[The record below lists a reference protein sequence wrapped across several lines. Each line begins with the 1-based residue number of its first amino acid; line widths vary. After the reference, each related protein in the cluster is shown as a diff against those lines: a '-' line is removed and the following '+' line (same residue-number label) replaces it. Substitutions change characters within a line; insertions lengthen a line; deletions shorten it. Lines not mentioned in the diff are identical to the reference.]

1 MTGERI
7 PAVLLT
13 GGASRR
19 MGRDKA
25 TIVVRGETLAA
36 RAARVLREVCAPCV
50 EVGPGAS
57 PLPALREDP
66 PGSGPLVAFLT
77 GVDAL
82 GATGPVFLL
91 AVDMPFV
98 DERTV
103 RFVVERPGSHSV
115 VPVVASRPQYACAR
129 WSAAAI
135 ERARASRARA
145 LQALVGEDAELLD
158 ERAWSG
164 VLAPETFL
172 DADTPDDLASLAP

>member
-1 MTGERI
+1 
-7 PAVLLT
+7 
-13 GGASRR
+13 

-36 RAARVLREVCAPCV
+36 RAARALRAVCAPCI

-57 PLPALREDP
+57 PLRFVREDP

-103 RFVVERPGSHSV
+103 RFVVGRPGSHSV
-115 VPVVASRPQYACAR
+115 VPVAAGRPQYACAR

-145 LQALVGEDAELLD
+145 LHELVGGDAELLD
-158 ERAWSG
+158 ERAWSR
-164 VLAPETFL
+164 VLVPEAFL
-172 DADTPDDLASLAP
+172 DADTPEDLASLAP